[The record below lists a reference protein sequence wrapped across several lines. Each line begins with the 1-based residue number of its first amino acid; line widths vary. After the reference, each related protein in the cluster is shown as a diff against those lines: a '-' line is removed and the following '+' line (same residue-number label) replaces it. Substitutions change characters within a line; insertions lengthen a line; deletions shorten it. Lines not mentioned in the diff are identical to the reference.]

1 MRLGSFNVE
10 NLFDR
15 ARVLGSQTWTEGKP
29 VLAAFARLNDLFAND
44 PYTPEDKAAIL
55 DLLGQLGLLRGDQ
68 GRYVLLRKIRGAL
81 LRRQR
86 SGQVSVVAK
95 GRSSWIGWAELTT
108 EHVTE
113 LAMQHTAMV
122 IRDVGAD
129 VLGVVEAESRP
140 LLQMFTSAMLAKVG
154 GIPYPQV
161 MLIEGN
167 DPRGIDVGLLTR
179 DEYPILAIRTHI
191 FDSDQI
197 GPVFSR
203 DCCEYHLG
211 TPGGERLVVLVNH
224 LKSKGY
230 GDSGDPI
237 GARRRTRQA
246 TRIAQIY
253 RGLLAQGATGVAVI
267 GDFNDDPTSE
277 SLAPLLQGTDL
288 RDISEHPGFDFGPR
302 LGTFK
307 GGNAR
312 DKIDYVLLSP
322 TLFARATGGA
332 VFRAGVFH
340 GPRTRNAWPMYP
352 TLTADVHAASDHA
365 AIYADLDLG

>member
-15 ARVLGSQTWTEGKP
+15 AKVLSGQTWTEGKP
-29 VLAAFARLNDLFAND
+29 VLAAFARLNDLLAND
-44 PYTPEDKAAIL
+44 PYTAQDKVAIL
-55 DLLGQLGLLRGDQ
+55 ELLGQLGLLRGDQ
-68 GRYVLLRKIRGAL
+68 GRYVQLRKIRGAL

-86 SGQVSVVAK
+86 SGQVSVIAK
-95 GRSSWIGWAELTT
+95 GRSSWIGWVELTT

-154 GIPYPQV
+154 GTPYPQV

-167 DPRGIDVGLLTR
+167 DPRGIDVGILAR
-179 DEYPILAIRTHI
+179 GEYPISDIRTHI
-191 FDSDQI
+191 FDTDAI

-203 DCCEYHLG
+203 DCCEYHLT
-211 TPGGERLVVLVNH
+211 TPGGDRLVVLVNH

-230 GDSGDPI
+230 GDQFDPI
-237 GARRRTRQA
+237 GARRRHRQA
-246 TRIAQIY
+246 VRMAQIY
-253 RGLLAQGATGVAVI
+253 RGLLAEGLTNVAVI
-267 GDFNDDPTSE
+267 GDFNDVPTSE
-277 SLAPLLQGTDL
+277 SLSPLLQGTDL
-288 RDISEHPGFDFGPR
+288 RDISEHPRFDFGPR

-322 TLFARATGGA
+322 ALFAKATGGA
-332 VFRAGVFH
+332 VFRKGVFH
-340 GPRTRNAWPMYP
+340 GPRTKNAWEMYP

-365 AIYADLDLG
+365 AIYADLNL